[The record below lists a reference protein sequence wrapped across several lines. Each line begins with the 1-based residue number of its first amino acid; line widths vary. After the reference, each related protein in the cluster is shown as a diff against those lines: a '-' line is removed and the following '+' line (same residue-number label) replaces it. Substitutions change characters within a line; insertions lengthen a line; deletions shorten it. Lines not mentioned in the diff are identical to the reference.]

1 MKARVALE
9 NDGKFASN
17 VESRGVTLP
26 SMLLKVIARCGNSG
40 GNAFHY
46 ACIEQRSRLAVYILL
61 LGFRCSQ

>member
-46 ACIEQRSRLAVYILL
+46 ACIEQRSRLAA
-61 LGFRCSQ
+61 